1 MTWLTLALLF
11 AAAAGQL
18 GMWFQRDRAEYWRVA
33 YRAVRSR
40 LEHTQAEIRQIRK
53 VIGENQASLQA
64 MQREVDA
71 TRSVK
76 DQ

>member
-1 MTWLTLALLF
+1 MTWLDWALLF

-40 LEHTQAEIRQIRK
+40 LDHTQVEIKQIRK

-64 MQREVDA
+64 MQQEVNA
-71 TRSVK
+71 ARGVK
-76 DQ
+76 DR